1 MSQQASLLISVLALC
16 VGVQSDDDGDA
27 KKNRYDII
35 IDDISWL
42 ASLIFLVGIV
52 VVCYCMAG
60 YDTQTVKKE
69 ECCCKDKVIHV
80 YIEPRDA
87 MKKYNSHLTR
97 QDQGPDY
104 TDA

>member
-97 QDQGPDY
+97 QDQAPD